1 MGILVIIITKHEIFR
16 FAAVCSIK
24 KKPVCNVLYVT
35 KMPERGSAVREA
47 EAVDQGLLP
56 EFP

>member
-1 MGILVIIITKHEIFR
+1 MVILVIIITKHEIFR

-24 KKPVCNVLYVT
+24 KKPVCNILSVI
-35 KMPERGSAVREA
+35 KMPERGSAVRED
-47 EAVDQGLLP
+47 EANQGLLP